1 MKASIIIPAYNEEKT
16 ILDQLKLVSE
26 VDYHIPYEV
35 VVVDDGSTDGTYAEA
50 LRAKGFIKVLRVVSY
65 AKNRGKGYAVRIGI
79 KKSKG
84 DIIAIQDADLEY
96 SPSQLPK
103 LIKLVLD
110 GKTEV
115 AYGSRFKTKNKSV
128 YWIYGFGNKFLSLV
142 ASLLFLSWVSDIETN
157 YKVFRKDLFDKL
169 NIKANGFDFEPEITA
184 KILKRGFKIAELPI
198 SYKGRT
204 KEEGKKIK
212 VVDGIK
218 ALLTMIK
225 YRFVD

>member
-16 ILDQLKLVSE
+16 ILNQLKLVSK

-35 VVVDDGSTDGTYAEA
+35 IVVNDGSTDSTYTEA
-50 LRAKGFIKVLRVVSY
+50 LKAKRFIKVLRVVGY
-65 AKNRGKGYAVRIGI
+65 AKNRGKGYAVRMGI
-79 KKSKG
+79 KKAKG

-110 GKTEV
+110 GKSEV
-115 AYGSRFKTKNKSV
+115 AYGSRFKTRNKSV
-128 YWIYGFGNKFLSLV
+128 YWIYGFGNKFLSLA

-157 YKVFRKDLFDKL
+157 YKVFKKDLFNKL
-169 NIKANGFDFEPEITA
+169 NIRANGFDFEPEITA
-184 KILKRGFKIAELPI
+184 KILKRGFRITELPI
-198 SYKGRT
+198 SYNDRT

-212 VVDGIK
+212 VSDGIK
-218 ALLTMIK
+218 ALFTMIK